1 MKPFDAKDRAKR
13 IMAIC
18 LEYELDHE
26 VYAAIEDLILEAR
39 KDAFKYAADH
49 CESHEGYTGALEG
62 LIHHFDSKAKECTK

>member
-1 MKPFDAKDRAKR
+1 MKSFDAKDRAKR

-39 KDAFKYAADH
+39 KFAFEEAAKIMRTTRN
-49 CESHEGYTGALEG
+49 SYTPEWWARY
-62 LIHHFDSKAKECTK
+62 FYSKAKECTK